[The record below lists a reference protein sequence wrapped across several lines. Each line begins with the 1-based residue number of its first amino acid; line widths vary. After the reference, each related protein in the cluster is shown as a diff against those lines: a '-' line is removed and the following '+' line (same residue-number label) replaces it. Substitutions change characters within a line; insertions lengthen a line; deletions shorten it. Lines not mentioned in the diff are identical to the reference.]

1 MGNFNMNVESAAGGG
16 AINNTHMVAFQ
27 KETEHTLLLYTY
39 TTVERMKSRCLKVSC
54 VFSVVLTHFC
64 YLLPLY
70 RNEMISTT
78 KICKKHL

>member
-27 KETEHTLLLYTY
+27 EETEHTLLYTY
-39 TTVERMKSRCLKVSC
+39 TTVERTKSRRLKVSR

-70 RNEMISTT
+70 RNEMVSTT

>member
-27 KETEHTLLLYTY
+27 EETEHTLLLYTY
-39 TTVERMKSRCLKVSC
+39 TTVERTKSRRLKVSC

-70 RNEMISTT
+70 RNKMVSTS